1 MNGILILCR
10 FLAQVALYSVL
21 GIASASAQRPAE
33 PPLVFAAA
41 STKDALDEIA
51 KQFEASTGTK
61 VRISYAGSNVLA
73 SQIANGAPAAIFLS
87 ADEPWMD
94 FVEERGLIVNA
105 SRRNLLR
112 NELVLIAPSTSK
124 LDAMAITREFPIAQ
138 ALGSGRLA
146 IANPDTVP
154 AGKYARA
161 ALEHFNLWR
170 SVEQKLARAENVR
183 SALMFV
189 ARAEAPL
196 GIVYRTDALAEPKVK
211 IVATFPP
218 TSHPN
223 IVYPVALLRGRDNE
237 TARKFLDFLREDRS
251 KAVWKKFGFEISA
264 SHR

>member
-1 MNGILILCR
+1 MNGMLIFYRC
-10 FLAQVALYSVL
+10 LALVALYSLL
-21 GIASASAQRPAE
+21 GIASASAQRPVE
-33 PPLVFAAA
+33 PPLIFAAA

-51 KQFEASTGTK
+51 KQFEVSTGTK

-73 SQIANGAPAAIFLS
+73 SQIANGAPASIFLS
-87 ADEPWMD
+87 ADEPWMN
-94 FVEERGLIVNA
+94 FIEEKGLIVNA

-124 LDAMAITREFPIAQ
+124 LDATSITRDFPITQ
-138 ALGSGRLA
+138 ALGGGRLA

-161 ALEHFNLWR
+161 ALQYFNLWQ
-170 SVEQKLARAENVR
+170 SVEPRLARAENVR
-183 SALMFV
+183 SALVFV

-211 IVATFPP
+211 IVAAFPSM
-218 TSHPN
+218 SHPN

-237 TARKFLDFLREDRS
+237 TGRKFLDFLREDRS
-251 KAVWKKFGFEISA
+251 KAIWKKFGFEFSA